1 MKTII
6 MYRSDF
12 TTDSEETNRFDYVLQ
27 SIGINKKDYSKY
39 DVIEIKVN
47 TIELFPEE
55 NCIDCS

>member
-47 TIELFPEE
+47 TIVLFPEE

>member
-39 DVIEIKVN
+39 DEIEIKVN

>member
-47 TIELFPEE
+47 TIDLFPEE
-55 NCIDCS
+55 NCIDCF

>member
-12 TTDSEETNRFDYVLQ
+12 TTDSEGTNRFDYVLQ
-27 SIGINKKDYSKY
+27 SVGINKKDYSKY

-47 TIELFPEE
+47 TIVLFPEE